1 MVSAMTPAMDASPR
15 RFSTLFFLAAL
26 ALSLFLA
33 YIVLRPFVHL
43 IVLGTVL
50 ATLFHPAFR
59 SLRGKWPG
67 HDSLAALATVAMV
80 VLLLIVPLLVLTGA
94 LLNQGM
100 QTLSA
105 VQLWLQ
111 ENDLE
116 TLLSQEHLTPYL
128 NWVKTHLPFL
138 DFSKI
143 DLQQDLVELTRQS
156 GQIILDAG
164 TTLLGNALK
173 LTVNFCILI
182 FILFFLIRDGESMLA
197 RIKYLMPLRAEQEDR
212 IIRQFGNVSRSV
224 VMGSFLIA
232 VCQGLAGSLG
242 LYIVGIPPLFW
253 GFMMGFTSLVPVVGT
268 AIIWIP
274 AAIYLGLSNQWE
286 WGLFLAA
293 WGTIIVSGIDSVL
306 RPLLLKGR
314 SNMSM
319 FYVFLSILG
328 GINYFGALGILYGP
342 LIVSLAMVMLSIY
355 SEAYRQCLDSRD

>member
-1 MVSAMTPAMDASPR
+1 MDTNTR

-26 ALSLFLA
+26 ACSLFLA

-43 IVLGTVL
+43 IILGTVM
-50 ATLFHPAFR
+50 ATLFHPVFR
-59 SLRGKWPG
+59 SLRTRMGGRGGPA
-67 HDSLAALATVAMV
+67 SLATVAMV
-80 VLLLIVPLLVLTGA
+80 VVLLIVPLLVLTGA

-100 QTLSA
+100 QTLAA
-105 VQLWLQ
+105 VQTWLV

-116 TLLSQEHLTPYL
+116 TLLSQEHLAPYL
-128 NWVKTHLPFL
+128 DWIKTHFPFF
-138 DFSKI
+138 DPAKI
-143 DLQQDLVELTRQS
+143 DLQTDLIELSKQS
-156 GQIILDAG
+156 GQVILDAG
-164 TTLLGNALK
+164 TTLLGNALG
-173 LTVNFCILI
+173 LTINFCILV
-182 FILFFLIRDGESMLA
+182 FILFFLMRDGESMLA
-197 RIKYLMPLRAEQEDR
+197 RIKYLLPLREDQENR
-212 IIRQFGNVSRSV
+212 IIKQFGDVSRSV

-274 AAIYLGLSNQWE
+274 AAVYLSLTGDWQ

-293 WGTIIVSGIDSVL
+293 WGVVIVSGIDSIL

-328 GINYFGALGILYGP
+328 GIKYFGALGLLYGP

-355 SEAYRQCLDSRD
+355 SEAYRQHLDSPE

>member
-1 MVSAMTPAMDASPR
+1 MDTSTR

-26 ALSLFLA
+26 ACSLLLA

-43 IVLGTVL
+43 IILGAVL
-50 ATLFHPAFR
+50 ATLCHPVFR
-59 SLRGKWPG
+59 LLRAKMGGRGGP
-67 HDSLAALATVAMV
+67 AALVTTAMV

-105 VQLWLQ
+105 VQTWLAD
-111 ENDLE
+111 NDLE
-116 TLLSQEHLTPYL
+116 TLLSQEHLAPYL
-128 NWVKTHLPFL
+128 DWVKAHVPFL
-138 DFSKI
+138 DPSKI
-143 DLQQDLVELTRQS
+143 DLQGDLIDLSKQS

-164 TTLLGNALK
+164 TTLLGNALG
-173 LTVNFCILI
+173 LTINFCILV
-182 FILFFLIRDGESMLA
+182 FILFFLMRDGESMLA
-197 RIKYLMPLRAEQEDR
+197 RIKYLLPLREDQENR
-212 IIRQFGNVSRSV
+212 IIKQFGDVSRSV

-274 AAIYLGLSNQWE
+274 AAAYLILTGDWQ
-286 WGLFLAA
+286 WGLFLCA
-293 WGTIIVSGIDSVL
+293 WGVIIVSGIDSVL
-306 RPLLLKGR
+306 RPMLLKGR

-328 GINYFGALGILYGP
+328 GIKYYGALGLLYGP

-355 SEAYRQCLDSRD
+355 SEAYRQQLDSPE

>member
-1 MVSAMTPAMDASPR
+1 MV
-15 RFSTLFFLAAL
+15 AL
-26 ALSLFLA
+26 LGSLLLA

-43 IVLGTVL
+43 IILGTVL

-59 SLRGKWPG
+59 FLRAKMGDRG
-67 HDSLAALATVAMV
+67 ALAALLTVVMV

-100 QTLSA
+100 QTLNA
-105 VQLWLQ
+105 MQIWLAQ
-111 ENDLE
+111 NDLE
-116 TLLSQEHLTPYL
+116 SLLSQEHLAPYL
-128 NWVKTHLPFL
+128 DWIKTHVPFL
-138 DFSKI
+138 DPSKL
-143 DLQQDLVELTRQS
+143 DLQGDLIALSKQS
-156 GQIILDAG
+156 GQVILDAG
-164 TTLLGNALK
+164 TTLLGNALG
-173 LTVNFCILI
+173 LTINFCILV
-182 FILFFLIRDGESMLA
+182 FILFFLMRDGEHMLT
-197 RIKYLMPLRAEQEDR
+197 RIKYLMPLREDQENR
-212 IIRQFGNVSRSV
+212 IIKQFGDVSRSV

-274 AAIYLGLSNQWE
+274 ASVYLILTGDWQWA
-286 WGLFLAA
+286 LFLTA
-293 WGTIIVSGIDSVL
+293 WGVIIVSGIDSIL

-319 FYVFLSILG
+319 FYIFLSILG
-328 GINYFGALGILYGP
+328 GIKYFGALGLLYGP

-355 SEAYRQCLDSRD
+355 SEAYRQHLDSPE

>member
-1 MVSAMTPAMDASPR
+1 MNPAMDTSPR
-15 RFSTLFFLAAL
+15 RFSTLFFMAAL
-26 ALSLFLA
+26 ACSLFLA

-43 IVLGTVL
+43 IVLGAVL
-50 ATLFHPAFR
+50 ATLCHPVFR
-59 SLRGKWPG
+59 VLRNKLGGRGGP
-67 HDSLAALATVAMV
+67 AALITVAMV
-80 VLLLIVPLLVLTGA
+80 VFLIIVPLLVLTGA

-100 QTLSA
+100 QTLTS
-105 VQLWLQ
+105 VQAWLG

-116 TLLSQEHLTPYL
+116 SLLSQEHLAPYL
-128 NWVKTHLPFL
+128 DWIKTHLPVL
-138 DFSKI
+138 DPSKL
-143 DLQQDLVELTRQS
+143 DLQGDLIALSKQS
-156 GQIILDAG
+156 GQVILDAG
-164 TTLLGNALK
+164 TTLLGNALG
-173 LTVNFCILI
+173 LTINFCILV
-182 FILFFLIRDGESMLA
+182 FILFFLIRDGETMLA
-197 RIKYLMPLRAEQEDR
+197 RIKYLLPLREEQENR
-212 IIRQFGNVSRSV
+212 IIRQFGDISRSV

-253 GFMMGFTSLVPVVGT
+253 GFMMGFTSLVPVIGT

-274 AAIYLGLSNQWE
+274 AAIYLSLAGDWQ

-293 WGTIIVSGIDSVL
+293 WGVIIVSGIDSIL

-328 GINYFGALGILYGP
+328 GIKYFGALGLLYGP

-355 SEAYRQCLDSRD
+355 SEAYREHLDSQE

>member
-1 MVSAMTPAMDASPR
+1 MDANPR
-15 RFSTLFFLAAL
+15 RFSTLFFLATL
-26 ALSLFLA
+26 AVSLFLA

-50 ATLFHPAFR
+50 ATLFHPIF
-59 SLRGKWPG
+59 SLLRRKWRNRG
-67 HDSLAALATVAMV
+67 SLAALATVAMV
-80 VLLLIVPLLVLTGA
+80 VLLLIVPLLLLTGA

-105 VQLWLQ
+105 VQNWLQ

-116 TLLSQEHLTPYL
+116 TLLSQEHLAPYL
-128 NWVKTHLPFL
+128 AWLKTHAPFL
-138 DFSKI
+138 DLSKI
-143 DLQQDLVELTRQS
+143 DLQGDLIELSKQS

-164 TTLLGNALK
+164 TTLLGNALG
-173 LTVNFCILI
+173 LTLNFFILV

-197 RIKYLMPLRAEQEDR
+197 RIKYLMPLREEQEDR
-212 IIRQFGNVSRSV
+212 LIKQFGDVSRSV

-253 GFMMGFTSLVPVVGT
+253 GFMMGFTSLIPIVGT

-274 AAIYLGLSNQWE
+274 AAIYLGLTNQWE

-293 WGTIIVSGIDSVL
+293 WGAIIVSGIDSVL

-328 GINYFGALGILYGP
+328 GIKYFGALGILYGP

-355 SEAYRQCLDSRD
+355 SEAYRQCLDNRD